1 MLCAKGEPIRHIPLR
16 IVCYT
21 AVMDNMMTIP
31 KDRKPPKVG
40 RFCLL
45 IGLTFLIYTAVASH
59 FGFATE
65 MVGMVTRQG
74 S

>member
-1 MLCAKGEPIRHIPLR
+1 M
-16 IVCYT
+16 

-59 FGFATE
+59 FGFAAE